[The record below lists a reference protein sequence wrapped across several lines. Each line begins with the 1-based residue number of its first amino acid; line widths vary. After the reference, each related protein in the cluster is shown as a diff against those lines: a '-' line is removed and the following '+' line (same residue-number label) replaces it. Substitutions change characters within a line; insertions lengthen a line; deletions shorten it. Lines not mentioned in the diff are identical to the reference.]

1 MPTAKEIAAAR
12 EQLGLTQAEAAALLG
27 VIRVTWARYEGGT
40 RDMTE
45 AEWRYWKHVAGLE
58 RIPFRRRGG

>member
-12 EQLGLTQAEAAALLG
+12 ERLGLTQSEAADLLG

-40 RDMTE
+40 RAMSE

-58 RIPFRRRGG
+58 RIPFKTRKP

>member
-40 RDMTE
+40 RDMT
-45 AEWRYWKHVAGLE
+45 
-58 RIPFRRRGG
+58 